1 MTEYTYAAAYVKS
14 LESGMMSDRDFEAML
29 SMSEEEMRVR
39 LAQLGYEGA
48 SVPEMLENESEK
60 TMRICIELCDDADL
74 RDVMLAQTDF
84 HNIRAVI
91 KAELAGRNASSLTES
106 PTGVDTEALIRAVR
120 TNNFRSMDGEFAEI
134 GENAY
139 RLYKKTADTREAE
152 AYLDRQQLLYI
163 LKKSVGNDFVH
174 GWAELYARLADMRE
188 YMQARADGEEKKNGD
203 GILTEVLEKAPAEL
217 FKYCDDR
224 LTEYLKSAQL
234 LFFDA
239 GAVFAYLEGKK
250 NEIKN
255 LRLLLYASR
264 TGSREKAAESLRR
277 SYV

>member
-14 LESGMMSDRDFEAML
+14 LEGSMLSDNDFEAML
-29 SMSEEEMRVR
+29 SMPEEEIRAR
-39 LAQLGYEGA
+39 LAQRGYEGA
-48 SVPEMLENESEK
+48 SVAEMLKNESEK

-91 KAELAGRNASSLTES
+91 KAELAGRNAGGLTES
-106 PTGVDTEALIRAVR
+106 PTRVDTEALIRAVR

-134 GENAY
+134 SENAY
-139 RLYKKTADTREAE
+139 RLYKNAANTREPE

-174 GWAELYARLADMRE
+174 GWAELYARLADMKE
-188 YMQARADGEEKKNGD
+188 CLQAKDTGEAKKNGD
-203 GILTEVLEKAPAEL
+203 EILSEVLEKSPADL

-224 LTEYLKSAQL
+224 LTEYLKSAQF

-255 LRLLLYASR
+255 LRLLLYASK
-264 TGSREKAAESLRR
+264 TGNREETAERLRR